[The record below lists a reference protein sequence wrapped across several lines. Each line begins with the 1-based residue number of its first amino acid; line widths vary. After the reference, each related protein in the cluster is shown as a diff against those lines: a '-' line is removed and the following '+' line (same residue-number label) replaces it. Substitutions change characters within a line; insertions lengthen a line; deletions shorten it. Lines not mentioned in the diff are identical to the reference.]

1 MVGKVSVN
9 SRLPLRQ
16 HVSLY
21 RALLLST
28 QLGRGVGV
36 GGARVGD
43 GVGVSPFTG
52 VGLMTMM

>member
-1 MVGKVSVN
+1 M
-9 SRLPLRQ
+9 
-16 HVSLY
+16 SLY